1 MRLRENIEKI
11 EDTCKM
17 LQCKLH
23 ESEIK
28 YGELISELTN
38 KHNRSLNTLV
48 SPKGYK
54 KIRFSHQGQKGSIEF
69 QRLINTNLEKENKEM
84 REEIEYLRIRVSEM
98 DNKKVRDNAGNNLT
112 KDLIN
117 QLSLGSEK
125 ELYKRVLYL
134 REFYNQSKDQR
145 KFIQKLTGF
154 VAQKTN
160 KKTVSLKDVWNFLDS
175 NYS

>member
-1 MRLRENIEKI
+1 MMIMKKKI
-11 EDTCKM
+11 M
-17 LQCKLH
+17 PMFCKL
-23 ESEIK
+23 
-28 YGELISELTN
+28 
-38 KHNRSLNTLV
+38 
-48 SPKGYK
+48 
-54 KIRFSHQGQKGSIEF
+54 
-69 QRLINTNLEKENKEM
+69 LEKENKEM

-98 DNKKVRDNAGNNLT
+98 ENKKVRDNAGNNLT

-154 VAQKTN
+154 VAQKIN
-160 KKTVSLKDVWNFLDS
+160 KKTVSLKDVWNFIGS